1 MHIHSSA
8 PGRQPNEI
16 VYITWTVTSTC
27 NFSCSYCSDELHD
40 KEYKFPEI
48 DGALHFINT
57 IVDGLP
63 KNAYVCFSLTGGE
76 PTLWPK
82 LITFLNAVKKIFKN
96 KTQDIIISIDTNL
109 SRTNRYWQELANKDL
124 WDILVLHASYHAEEC
139 DPDLF
144 YSNLEIISNKYMV
157 NASLMLEPSNFK
169 NIVVLAKRIQQSLPV
184 DTIIKVIRPK
194 FNPHNLHAEYTDE
207 MLDYIRDIK
216 KNRFYFDRVKF
227 SKDENKE
234 PAWPQKMYVNNKR
247 VSFQQ
252 MIVKKEHNFKGY
264 KCSAGSLRFF
274 IEPNGDIFPCTRLT
288 TSRKIA
294 ADGTTKRDHTT
305 KNPYLMGNINERNFK
320 IYDKYIT
327 CPVDWC
333 PCLPD
338 ALADKYK
345 INTVS

>member
-1 MHIHSSA
+1 MKFSLAIVTVNRAKELTLCLQSLAEQSI
-8 PGRQPNEI
+8 GNE
-16 VYITWTVTSTC
+16 
-27 NFSCSYCSDELHD
+27 
-40 KEYKFPEI
+40 
-48 DGALHFINT
+48 HFEVI
-57 IVDGLP
+57 IVDNG
-63 KNAYVCFSLTGGE
+63 
-76 PTLWPK
+76 
-82 LITFLNAVKKIFKN
+82 
-96 KTQDIIISIDTNL
+96 SIDNTRSVVQNC
-109 SRTNRYWQELANKDL
+109 S
-124 WDILVLHASYHAEEC
+124 
-139 DPDLF
+139 
-144 YSNLEIISNKYMV
+144 
-157 NASLMLEPSNFK
+157 SNFK
-169 NIVVLAKRIQQSLPV
+169 NIVVLAKRIQQSLPM

-227 SKDENKE
+227 NKDENKE